1 MKKSSL
7 FKHFYL
13 VNYLLNVLTGAL
25 LLPLPDEEE
34 EDELDGVLGL
44 KLLVG
49 VS

>member
-13 VNYLLNVLTGAL
+13 TNYLLNVLTGAL
-25 LLPLPDEEE
+25 LLPLPDEED
-34 EDELDGVLGL
+34 DELDGVLGL

-49 VS
+49 AS